1 MNPFIQQQQLVTRRQ
16 FFGKSATGVGTV
28 ALASLLNENLLGAP
42 AVNMNPLGG
51 LPHLPAKAKNVI
63 ILWQGGGPS
72 QVDLFQHKPGLEKMR
87 LQELP
92 PSIRGT
98 SRLSSMTAGQSKFP
112 ILPAFKLPVLA
123 SMPSA
128 LAGL

>member
-1 MNPFIQQQQLVTRRQ
+1 MNPFIHQQQLVTRRQ

-42 AVNMNPLGG
+42 AVNMNPLDG
-51 LPHLPAKAKNVI
+51 LPHLPGKAKNVI

-72 QVDLFQHKPGLEKMR
+72 QVDLFQHKPSLEKMR

-112 ILPAFKLPVLA
+112 ILPAFKPFKQYLRVFNIIF
-123 SMPSA
+123 
-128 LAGL
+128 